1 VRNCRREGYTLVEV
15 VVALLVFSVAALAL
29 AASSAI
35 VAKTM
40 ESNAL
45 RERAS
50 RIAANRIE
58 SIRSECSSAPSG
70 AELLQGIDSQWSV
83 SREGQLVSILEST
96 RYVGA
101 QGTRDDRYRAFEW
114 CSQ

>member
-1 VRNCRREGYTLVEV
+1 VHNRLRAGYTLVEV
-15 VVALLVFSVAALAL
+15 VVALLVFSIAALAL

-45 RERAS
+45 RERAG

-58 SIRSECSSAPSG
+58 LITSECGSAANG
-70 AELLQGIDSQWSV
+70 AELLEGIQSEWSI
-83 SREGQLVSILEST
+83 SRDGQVLSILEST
-96 RYVGA
+96 RYVDARGA
-101 QGTRDDRYRAFEW
+101 RDDSYRVLEW
-114 CSQ
+114 CSP

>member
-1 VRNCRREGYTLVEV
+1 VRNRLRIGYTLVEV

-45 RERAS
+45 RERAA

-58 SIRSECSSAPSG
+58 LITSECGSAASG
-70 AELLQGIDSQWSV
+70 AETLQGIQSAWSI
-83 SREGQLVSILEST
+83 SRAGALLSILEST
-96 RYVGA
+96 RYVSASGS
-101 QGTRDDRYRAFEW
+101 RDDSYRALEW
-114 CSQ
+114 CSP